1 MDQTAGSLIC
11 RHSPGATVSG
21 SSFYWALRL
30 LPEPRRSAM
39 FHIYAFCREVDD
51 IADGVDST
59 EVKMARLEQW
69 RGYVETLFGAG
80 EPDPAITSLK
90 PVVECYRLDRADLIA
105 IIDGMETDAH
115 AAVRMEDE
123 AAFDLY
129 LDRVAS
135 AVGRLSDRVFGL
147 DGDASDRLAYHL
159 GRALQITNILR
170 DLDED
175 AARNRLYVP
184 LSLLA
189 AEGIERGTPG
199 QVLEHPK
206 VGVVLETL
214 TTRAQGH
221 FRDAAQVLE
230 VLEKAKTRP
239 VRVMMAVYVRI
250 LERLLSRGL
259 ANIHIPVK
267 LGKLEKLWLALR
279 YGVL

>member
-1 MDQTAGSLIC
+1 
-11 RHSPGATVSG
+11 
-21 SSFYWALRL
+21 
-30 LPEPRRSAM
+30 M